1 VKGDIGRESECWQ
14 QVFHF
19 SFRCEDLGFA
29 FLPRIYTKRE
39 KHKPPRYTVVVV
51 AVAVDDT
58 RETTRLQFFG
68 RWPSGSAPYYSVASG
83 LVYPHPPMTFVKG
96 KEEKSCDLSSMTRKE
111 K

>member
-1 VKGDIGRESECWQ
+1 M
-14 QVFHF
+14 
-19 SFRCEDLGFA
+19 
-29 FLPRIYTKRE
+29 
-39 KHKPPRYTVVVV
+39 VVVV
-51 AVAVDDT
+51 VAVDDT

-96 KEEKSCDLSSMTRKE
+96 KEEKSCDLSSTTRKE